1 MMKRECICGIG
12 LAFLVAAL
20 IFPVVAVGQYLIAI
34 DYTVSGSPCKS
45 GTITTDLDWDII
57 KANPNTTYVWNF
69 QPSDPMKIDLG
80 GGDSAEIDGLSMS
93 VKADPVI
100 NFGFSVI
107 GGQSDTTFLLA
118 SNLLPVNPVLINA
131 QGSARATGVSVAD
144 GTLTGNFS
152 GGKVFQAVY
161 NGGTVFADLV
171 EGPLYDGDSV
181 TASVGSTPIS
191 GSVSSMQSV
200 WGFTLSGG
208 NTSASGQSRFTI
220 TGTTIPEPATIALL
234 GLGGLSLLR
243 KRRA

>member
-1 MMKRECICGIG
+1 MKRKCVGGIG
-12 LAFLVAAL
+12 FVFLVAVL
-20 IFPVVAVGQYLIAI
+20 FSPLVAVGQYLIAI

-118 SNLLPVNPVLINA
+118 SNLLPVNPALINA

-144 GTLTGNFS
+144 GTLTGNY
-152 GGKVFQAVY
+152 GGKVYRSVY

-191 GSVSSMQSV
+191 GSVSSMQAM
-200 WGFTLSGG
+200 WNFTLSGG
-208 NTSASGQSRFTI
+208 NTSASGSSRFTI
-220 TGTTIPEPATIALL
+220 TGTTIPEPTTIVLL
-234 GLGGLSLLR
+234 GLGGLALLR

>member
-1 MMKRECICGIG
+1 MKREYIGGIG
-12 LAFLVAAL
+12 LAFLVAVVFL
-20 IFPVVAVGQYLIAI
+20 PVVALGQYITI

-57 KANPNTTYVWNF
+57 KANPGTTYVWNF

-93 VKADPVI
+93 VRADPVI

-144 GTLTGNFS
+144 GTLTGNF
-152 GGKVFQAVY
+152 GGKVYRAEY
-161 NGGTVFADLV
+161 NGGTVFTDLV

-191 GSVSSMQSV
+191 GSVSSMQAM

-208 NTSASGQSRFTI
+208 NTSASGSSRFTI
-220 TGTTIPEPATIALL
+220 TGTTIPEPATVALL
-234 GLGGLSLLR
+234 GLGGLALLR

>member
-1 MMKRECICGIG
+1 MMKREYIGGIG
-12 LAFLVAAL
+12 LAFLVAVL
-20 IFPVVAVGQYLIAI
+20 FSPVVAVGQYLIAI
-34 DYTVSGSPCKS
+34 DYTVSGSPEKK

-69 QPSDPMKIDLG
+69 QPSDPFKIDLG

-118 SNLLPVNPVLINA
+118 SNLLPVNPALINA

-144 GTLTGNFS
+144 GTLTGNY
-152 GGKVFQAVY
+152 GGKVYRAEY
-161 NGGTVFADLV
+161 NGGTVFTDLV

-200 WGFTLSGG
+200 WSFTLSGG

-220 TGTTIPEPATIALL
+220 TGNTIPEPATMCLL
-234 GLGGLSLLR
+234 GLGAALISRR
-243 KRRA
+243 KRS